1 MAANVAKLNEYKS
14 KLILFPAK
22 EGKAKKGLIADSTK
36 EKLSD
41 PVQRNDHALFTL
53 PKVTKRC
60 KAEPITKEMKEFKAY
75 QKLRHERINQRYA
88 GKREKSR
95 KEAERNAK

>member
-1 MAANVAKLNEYKS
+1 LAANVAKLNEYKS

-22 EGKAKKGLIADSTK
+22 DGKQKKGLIADSTK

-41 PVQRNDHALFTL
+41 PVQRNDHSLFTL
-53 PKVTKRC
+53 PKVVKRC
-60 KAEPITKEMKEFKAY
+60 KAEPITKEMKELKVY

-88 GKREKSR
+88 GKREKAR
-95 KEAERNAK
+95 KDAERNAK